1 MEEKESKERMKLS
14 GRTKLYGLFGSPV
27 EHSKSPAMY
36 NYCFEKWG
44 LDQVYLAFDVS
55 AEDAGKA
62 IEAFRTMG
70 MKGANVTMPC
80 KQAVVPYLDEIS
92 DAVRLSGAC
101 NTIVEKDGKLT
112 GHNTDGQ
119 GYVINLKAH
128 GVDIRGKKLVLLGA
142 GGASTAIQV
151 QSLLDGAEK
160 VSVFNQKDAFWD
172 KAEAKIQELQKEFP
186 DRVIELLDLA
196 DEALLAEKIRE
207 ADILTNATRVGM
219 KPMDD
224 MSLIQD
230 LSLLRPDLVV
240 ADTVYEPEETKL
252 LRDAKVKGCKTVGGL
267 GMLLYQGA
275 VAVELY
281 TGQEMPIE
289 EIKKE
294 LYTK

>member
-1 MEEKESKERMKLS
+1 M
-14 GRTKLYGLFGSPV
+14 

-44 LDQVYLAFDVS
+44 LDNVYLAFDVP
-55 AEDAGKA
+55 AEEAGKA

-80 KQAVVPYLDEIS
+80 KQAVVPYLDAVS

-101 NTIVEKDGKLT
+101 NTIVEQDGKLT
-112 GHNTDGQ
+112 GHNTDGE

-151 QSLLDGAEK
+151 QSLLDGAERI
-160 VSVFNQKDAFWD
+160 SVFNQKDAFWD
-172 KAEAKIQELQKEFP
+172 RAEAKIQELQKEFP

-196 DEALLAEKIRE
+196 DEALLAKRLGE

-219 KPMDD
+219 KPLDD
-224 MSLIQD
+224 LSLIKD
-230 LSLLRPDLVV
+230 LSLLRPELVV

-252 LRDAKVKGCKTVGGL
+252 LKDAKAQGCKTVGGL

-275 VAVELY
+275 AAVKLY
-281 TGQEMPIE
+281 TGREMPVD

-294 LYTK
+294 LYT

>member
-1 MEEKESKERMKLS
+1 MKIS

-44 LDQVYLAFDVS
+44 LDNVYLAFDVP
-55 AEDAGKA
+55 AEEAGKA

-80 KQAVVPYLDEIS
+80 KQAVVPYLDAVS

-101 NTIVEKDGKLT
+101 NTIVEQDGKLT
-112 GHNTDGQ
+112 GHNTDGE

-151 QSLLDGAEK
+151 QSLLDGAERI
-160 VSVFNQKDAFWD
+160 SVFNQKDAFWD
-172 KAEAKIQELQKEFP
+172 RAEAKIQELQKEFP
-186 DRVIELLDLA
+186 DRIIELLDLA
-196 DEALLAEKIRE
+196 DEALLAKKLGE

-219 KPMDD
+219 KPLDD
-224 MSLIQD
+224 LSLIKD
-230 LSLLRPDLVV
+230 LSLLRPELVV

-252 LRDAKVKGCKTVGGL
+252 LKDAKAQGCKTVGGL

-275 VAVELY
+275 AAVKLY
-281 TGQEMPIE
+281 TGREMPVD

-294 LYTK
+294 LYT

>member
-1 MEEKESKERMKLS
+1 MKIS

-44 LDQVYLAFDVS
+44 LDNVYLAFDVP
-55 AEDAGKA
+55 AEEAGKA

-80 KQAVVPYLDEIS
+80 KQAVVPYLDAVS

-101 NTIVEKDGKLT
+101 NTIVEQDGKLT
-112 GHNTDGQ
+112 GHNTDGE

-128 GVDIRGKKLVLLGA
+128 GVDIQGKKLVLLGA

-151 QSLLDGAEK
+151 QSLLDGAERI
-160 VSVFNQKDAFWD
+160 SVFNQRDAFWD
-172 KAEAKIQELQKEFP
+172 RAEAKIQELQKEFP

-196 DEALLAEKIRE
+196 DVALLAKKLGE

-219 KPMDD
+219 KPLD
-224 MSLIQD
+224 D
-230 LSLLRPDLVV
+230 LSLIKDLSMLRPELVV

-252 LRDAKVKGCKTVGGL
+252 LRDAKAQGCKTVGGL

-275 VAVELY
+275 AAVKLY
-281 TGQEMPIE
+281 TGREMPVE

-294 LYTK
+294 LYT

>member
-1 MEEKESKERMKLS
+1 MKLS

-252 LRDAKVKGCKTVGGL
+252 LRDAKAKGCKTVGGL

>member
-1 MEEKESKERMKLS
+1 MKIS

-44 LDQVYLAFDVS
+44 LDNVYLAFDVP
-55 AEDAGKA
+55 AEEAGKA

-80 KQAVVPYLDEIS
+80 KQAVVPYLDAVS

-101 NTIVEKDGKLT
+101 NTIVEQDGKLT
-112 GHNTDGQ
+112 GHNTDGE

-151 QSLLDGAEK
+151 QSLLDGAERI
-160 VSVFNQKDAFWD
+160 SVFNQKDAFWD
-172 KAEAKIQELQKEFP
+172 RAEAKIQELQKEFP

-196 DEALLAEKIRE
+196 DEALLAKRLGE

-219 KPMDD
+219 KPLDD
-224 MSLIQD
+224 LSLIKD
-230 LSLLRPDLVV
+230 LSLLRPELVV

-252 LRDAKVKGCKTVGGL
+252 LKDAKAQGCKTVGGL

-275 VAVELY
+275 AAVKLY
-281 TGQEMPIE
+281 TGREMPVD

-294 LYTK
+294 LYT

>member
-1 MEEKESKERMKLS
+1 MKLS

-172 KAEAKIQELQKEFP
+172 KAKAKIQELQKEFP

-230 LSLLRPDLVV
+230 LSLFRPDLVV

-252 LRDAKVKGCKTVGGL
+252 LRDAKAKGCKTVGGL

>member
-1 MEEKESKERMKLS
+1 MKIS

-44 LDQVYLAFDVS
+44 LDNVYLAFDVP

-80 KQAVVPYLDEIS
+80 KQAVVPYLDSIS

-101 NTIVEKDGKLT
+101 NTIVEQDGKLT
-112 GHNTDGQ
+112 GHNTDGE

-151 QSLLDGAEK
+151 QSLLDGAERI
-160 VSVFNQKDAFWD
+160 SVFNQKDAFWD
-172 KAEAKIQELQKEFP
+172 RAEAKIQELQKEFP

-196 DEALLAEKIRE
+196 DEALLAKKLGE

-219 KPMDD
+219 KPLDD
-224 MSLIQD
+224 LSLIKD
-230 LSLLRPDLVV
+230 LSLLRPELVV

-252 LRDAKVKGCKTVGGL
+252 LRDAKARGCKTVGGL

-275 VAVELY
+275 AAVKLY
-281 TGQEMPIE
+281 SGREMPVD

-294 LYTK
+294 LYT

>member
-1 MEEKESKERMKLS
+1 MKIS

-44 LDQVYLAFDVS
+44 LDNVYLAFDVP
-55 AEDAGKA
+55 AEESGKA

-80 KQAVVPYLDEIS
+80 KQAVVPYLDAVS

-101 NTIVEKDGKLT
+101 NTIVEQDGKLT
-112 GHNTDGQ
+112 GHNTDGE

-151 QSLLDGAEK
+151 QSLLDGAERI
-160 VSVFNQKDAFWD
+160 SVFNQKDAFWD
-172 KAEAKIQELQKEFP
+172 RAEAKIQELQKEFP

-196 DEALLAEKIRE
+196 DEALLAKRLGE

-219 KPMDD
+219 KPLDD
-224 MSLIQD
+224 LSLIKD
-230 LSLLRPDLVV
+230 LSLLRPELVV

-252 LRDAKVKGCKTVGGL
+252 LKDAKAQGCKTVGGL

-275 VAVELY
+275 AAVKLY
-281 TGQEMPIE
+281 TGREMPVD

-294 LYTK
+294 LYT

>member
-1 MEEKESKERMKLS
+1 MKIS

-44 LDQVYLAFDVS
+44 LDNVYLAFDVP
-55 AEDAGKA
+55 AEEAGKA

-80 KQAVVPYLDEIS
+80 KQAVVPYLDAVS

-101 NTIVEKDGKLT
+101 NTIVEQDGKLT
-112 GHNTDGQ
+112 GHNTDGE

-151 QSLLDGAEK
+151 QSLLDGAERI
-160 VSVFNQKDAFWD
+160 SVFNQKDAFWD
-172 KAEAKIQELQKEFP
+172 RAEAKIQELQKEFP
-186 DRVIELLDLA
+186 DRIIELLDLA
-196 DEALLAEKIRE
+196 DEALLAKKLGE

-219 KPMDD
+219 KPLDD
-224 MSLIQD
+224 LSLIKD
-230 LSLLRPDLVV
+230 LSLLRPELVV

-252 LRDAKVKGCKTVGGL
+252 LRDAKAQGCKTVGGL

-275 VAVELY
+275 AAVKLY
-281 TGQEMPIE
+281 TGREMPVD

-294 LYTK
+294 LYT